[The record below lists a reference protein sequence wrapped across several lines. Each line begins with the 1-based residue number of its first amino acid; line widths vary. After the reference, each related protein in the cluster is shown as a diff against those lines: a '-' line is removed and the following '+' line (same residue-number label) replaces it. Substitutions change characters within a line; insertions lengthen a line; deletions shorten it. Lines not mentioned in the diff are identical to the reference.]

1 MRKGYEHPEIVMKV
15 LSVLFDY
22 SRYEAD
28 DTEEMNAYFALNVDP
43 TARPLMINVDYN
55 EATYMVT
62 RHIREALYGSRMREE
77 LSAIEASYFDAC
89 KKYLGT
95 DSPSVEEWAAYKSR
109 NHGCGTSCRCLLSSA
124 GEKIYG

>member
-1 MRKGYEHPEIVMKV
+1 MKV

-55 EATYMVT
+55 EATY
-62 RHIREALYGSRMREE
+62 I
-77 LSAIEASYFDAC
+77 
-89 KKYLGT
+89 
-95 DSPSVEEWAAYKSR
+95 W
-109 NHGCGTSCRCLLSSA
+109 
-124 GEKIYG
+124 